1 MSLLWKA
8 IWRPQR
14 GPQEAL
20 LACPIPDVFYGGA
33 RGSGKSD
40 ALLGDFAAHAGRH
53 ASAARGILFR
63 RTYPEIEEIERRSRE
78 IYSPLR
84 AVYNAGTRTWLFP
97 DGATLKLRHLD
108 RDEHA
113 DEYQGHQYT
122 WMGFDELQS
131 WPSSAPIDRLWAT
144 LRSPHGVPCLRRST
158 GNPGGPGHQ
167 WVRRRY
173 VDPAIPGTPFS
184 YRPQPTVALEIQAVF
199 IPARLEDNPALIQR
213 DPQYEGRLAAVG
225 NAELYRA
232 WRFGD
237 WNVIAGAALE
247 LNAAVHLVPPVEV
260 PPHWI
265 WFGAFDWGY
274 AHPWVFCAYAVDEDA
289 TVFQVDAISG
299 RRMQPREI
307 AERIRERFDVSLFRY
322 IVAGHDCWADYRAR
336 TENVPTIAEVLIDY
350 GIYLTNANISRVQG
364 LNNVRRYLEHG
375 PDRAPTLRF
384 FDTPANRKCFAQLA
398 AMVLNPTDLEDVL
411 KVDADPETGE
421 GGDDWYDCVRYGIGS
436 RPWKAPDPNR
446 DAPFSM
452 WSPETLAAEH
462 ERLAGRT
469 AANCSPGTA
478 SRATASRWRRRRGPR
493 SRPSTGEVTSSGS
506 SPSSHLR
513 SPRSG
518 GRGPRSRSRRSR
530 ARASG
535 QSSTSPGQTSTS

>member
-1 MSLLWKA
+1 MQTSHRRPVPRPGRAGKVGPSPKA
-8 IWRPQR
+8 IWRPQP

-20 LACPIPDVFYGGA
+20 LACPIADVFYGGA

-53 ASAARGILFR
+53 ATAARGILFR

-78 IYSPLR
+78 IYGPLR
-84 AVYNAGTRTWLFP
+84 AAYNAGTRTWLFP
-97 DGATLKLRHLD
+97 NGATLKLRHLD

-131 WPSSAPIDRLWAT
+131 WPSPAPIDRLWAT
-144 LRSPHGVPCLRRST
+144 LRSAQGVPCVRRST

-173 VDPAIPGTPFS
+173 VDPATPGTPFR
-184 YRPQPTVALEIQAVF
+184 YRPQPTVAIDVPAVF
-199 IPARLEDNPALIQR
+199 IPARLEDNPALIER

-247 LNAAVHLVPPVEV
+247 LQGAAHLVAPFEV
-260 PPHWI
+260 PVHWMR
-265 WFGAFDWGY
+265 FGAFDWGY
-274 AHPWVFCAYAVDEDA
+274 AHPWVFCAYAVNEDGG
-289 TVFQVDAISG
+289 VFQVDALSG

-307 AERIRERFDVSLFRY
+307 AERIREHFDVSLFHY

-336 TENVPTIAEVLIDY
+336 AENVPTIAEVLTEY
-350 GIYLTNANISRVQG
+350 GIYLTKANISRVQG
-364 LNNVRRYLEHG
+364 LNNLRRHLEHG
-375 PDRAPTLRF
+375 PDRDPTLRF
-384 FDTPANRKCFAQLA
+384 FDTAGNRKCFAQLG
-398 AMVLNPTDLEDVL
+398 AMVLNPADLEDVL

-421 GGDDWYDCVRYGIGS
+421 GGDDFYDCVRYGMGS
-436 RPWKAPDPNR
+436 RPWKAADQTQN
-446 DAPFSM
+446 APLSI
-452 WSPETLAAEH
+452 WSPEVLAAERD
-462 ERLAGRT
+462 RLY
-469 AANCSPGTA
+469 
-478 SRATASRWRRRRGPR
+478 RRRPD
-493 SRPSTGEVTSSGS
+493 
-506 SPSSHLR
+506 H
-513 SPRSG
+513 
-518 GRGPRSRSRRSR
+518 R
-530 ARASG
+530 ANASAERTYDELDG
-535 QSSTSPGQTSTS
+535 F